1 MPDNRR
7 GFLIR
12 EGIMQTSDRGIALIK
27 HHEGVRLTA
36 YPDPGK
42 GWAIPT
48 IGYGHTSAAGP
59 PAVYKGMKI
68 TQAGAD
74 EILRQDLAKF
84 ERYVADAVKVPLSQ
98 NEFDALVSFTF
109 NLGPGNLRSST
120 LLRKLNAG
128 DKAGAADEFLKWT
141 KAGGKTL
148 PGLVKRREAERAL
161 FRAPIVDPRPA
172 PKPIPVGTV
181 GEPAQSAEPEKD
193 ALHPAFFIVAF
204 LVALVLAAIFLR

>member
-1 MPDNRR
+1 MK
-7 GFLIR
+7 
-12 EGIMQTSDRGIALIK
+12 TSDRGIALIK
-27 HHEGVRLTA
+27 HHEGVRLAA
-36 YPDPGK
+36 YPDPAH
-42 GWAIPT
+42 GWSVPT
-48 IGYGHTSAAGP
+48 IGVGHTSAAGP

-74 EILRQDLAKF
+74 AILRQDLAKF
-84 ERYVADAVKVPLSQ
+84 ERYVTDAVKVPLSQ

-128 DKAGAADEFLKWT
+128 DRAGAADEFLKWT

-161 FRAPIVDPRPA
+161 FRAPIADLRPA
-172 PKPIPVGTV
+172 PKPVPVLDTL
-181 GEPAQSAEPEKD
+181 PPAEPEKD

>member
-1 MPDNRR
+1 MK
-7 GFLIR
+7 
-12 EGIMQTSDRGIALIK
+12 TSDRGIALIK
-27 HHEGVRLTA
+27 HHEGVRLAA

-74 EILRQDLAKF
+74 AILRQDLAKF
-84 ERYVADAVKVPLSQ
+84 ERYVTDAVKVPLSQ

-120 LLRKLNAG
+120 LLKKLNAG
-128 DKAGAADEFLKWT
+128 DRAGAADEFLKWT

-161 FRAPIVDPRPA
+161 FRAPIADLRPTS
-172 PKPIPVGTV
+172 KPVPVIDTIPATASGSPPTLTLI
-181 GEPAQSAEPEKD
+181 
-193 ALHPAFFIVAF
+193 ALVVF
-204 LVALVLAAIFLR
+204 VALLAVFILRG